1 MMPHTYDF
9 TNGDELAVQK
19 LVHDPA
25 LAINR
30 LVLPAGQAITPHRTE
45 NRAYMIVT
53 DGTLTL
59 KIDDEAPCEYQA
71 GTIVAIAAKSMMAI
85 ANHGAQTMRLF
96 VVKPQEATTGC

>member
-1 MMPHTYDF
+1 
-9 TNGDELAVQK
+9 
-19 LVHDPA
+19 
-25 LAINR
+25 
-30 LVLPAGQAITPHRTE
+30 
-45 NRAYMIVT
+45 VT

-96 VVKPQEATTGC
+96 VVKPLEATTGC